1 MPEFRTCEK
10 SKWGTKP
17 KEAHFVNTEAR
28 EEEGYEHVMC
38 GRHPDTQNRLG
49 RVQVIPFLCIFY

>member
-10 SKWGTKP
+10 SRRGTQP

-28 EEEGYEHVMC
+28 EEEGYEHGMC
-38 GRHPDTQNRLG
+38 GQHPDTENRLG
-49 RVQVIPFLCIFY
+49 RAQVIPF